1 MTRLGKGSGTGEG
14 AKTRIWVVDRVER
27 PLAVLV
33 ADDDGRGAEVPL
45 AQLPDAVR
53 EGSVLRVPHADGEP
67 QWDAAEVDDE
77 LRRAR
82 LNEAEA
88 ALARLRRR
96 DPGGDITL

>member
-1 MTRLGKGSGTGEG
+1 MTRPGDGRATGEG
-14 AKTRIWVVDRVER
+14 QKGRIWVVDRIAR

-33 ADDDGRGAEVPL
+33 ADDDGRGAEVPV
-45 AQLPDAVR
+45 AQLPTGVR
-53 EGSVLRVPHADGEP
+53 EGSVLRVPHSDGEP
-67 QWDAAEVDDE
+67 RWDAAEVDEE

-96 DPGGDITL
+96 DPGGDVIL

>member
-1 MTRLGKGSGTGEG
+1 MNE
-14 AKTRIWVVDRVER
+14 
-27 PLAVLV
+27 PFAVLV

-45 AQLPDAVR
+45 AGLPAAVR
-53 EGSVLRVPHADGEP
+53 EGSVLRVPHPDGEP
-67 QWDAAEVDDE
+67 QWDAAEVDEE
-77 LRRAR
+77 LRQAR

>member
-1 MTRLGKGSGTGEG
+1 MTRPGEG
-14 AKTRIWVVDRVER
+14 VGAGDGGETRIWVVDRVDK

-33 ADDDGRGAEVPL
+33 ADDDGRGADVPL
-45 AQLPDAVR
+45 ARLPAAVR
-53 EGSVLRVPHADGEP
+53 EGSVLRVPHSDGEP
-67 QWDAAEVDDE
+67 QWDAATLDEE

-88 ALARLRRR
+88 ALDRLRRR

>member
-1 MTRLGKGSGTGEG
+1 MTRPGEGRGTGEG
-14 AKTRIWVVDRVER
+14 GETRIWVVDRVTA

-33 ADDDGRGAEVPL
+33 ADDDGRAVDVPVT
-45 AQLPDAVR
+45 QLPAGVQ
-53 EGSVLRVPHADGEP
+53 EGSVLRVPHSDGEP
-67 QWDAAEVDDE
+67 QWDAAELDEE

>member
-1 MTRLGKGSGTGEG
+1 MTRPGEGSGTGEP
-14 AKTRIWVVDRVER
+14 AKTRIWVVDRIER

-45 AQLPDAVR
+45 ARLPAAVR

-67 QWDAAEVDDE
+67 QWDTVEVDE
-77 LRRAR
+77 KLRRAR

>member
-1 MTRLGKGSGTGEG
+1 MTRPGEGSGAGEEG
-14 AKTRIWVVDRVER
+14 KTCIWVVDRVSK

-45 AQLPDAVR
+45 AELPAAVR
-53 EGSVLRVPHADGEP
+53 EGSVLRVPHPDGEP
-67 QWDAAEVDDE
+67 QWDAATLDE
-77 LRRAR
+77 DLRQAR
-82 LNEAEA
+82 LREAEA

>member
-1 MTRLGKGSGTGEG
+1 MTRPGEGSGANEG
-14 AKTRIWVVDRVER
+14 AKTRIWVVDRIER
-27 PLAVLV
+27 PLAILV

-45 AQLPDAVR
+45 ARLPAAVR
-53 EGSVLRVPHADGEP
+53 EGSVLRVPLADGEP

>member
-1 MTRLGKGSGTGEG
+1 MTRPGEG
-14 AKTRIWVVDRVER
+14 REIGEGGKTRIWVVDRVNP

-33 ADDDGRGAEVPL
+33 ADDHQNAVDVPL
-45 AQLPDAVR
+45 ARLPAGVR
-53 EGSVLRVPHADGEP
+53 EGSVLRVPHSDGEP
-67 QWDAAEVDDE
+67 QWDAAEVDEE